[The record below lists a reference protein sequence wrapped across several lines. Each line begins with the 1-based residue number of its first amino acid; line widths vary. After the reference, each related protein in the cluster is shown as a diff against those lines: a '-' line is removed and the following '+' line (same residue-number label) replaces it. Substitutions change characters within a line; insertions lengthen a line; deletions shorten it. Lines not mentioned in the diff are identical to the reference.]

1 MKSIKNAAK
10 GYIIGRHNFAKI
22 SEVEGVRITPA
33 MDEDFREF
41 DRKGLSAEK
50 RRKAIAG
57 KYGKARQ
64 LR

>member
-1 MKSIKNAAK
+1 MESKKINAK
-10 GYIIGRHNFAKI
+10 GYIIGRHDFAKI

-33 MDEDFREF
+33 MEEDFREF

-57 KYGKARQ
+57 KYGKTRQ